1 MHENIRNKA
10 RNISLQDQVLSV
22 LKCTD
27 ESSLVALGKYLFLAV
42 QMHIKNI
49 KNKLKKDSKVVH
61 IRCSAFLVSQK
72 VLAKTVH
79 SPSRIVNTVSRIAAE
94 DD

>member
-1 MHENIRNKA
+1 M
-10 RNISLQDQVLSV
+10 LSM

-27 ESSLVALGKYLFLAV
+27 DSSLAALGKYLFLAV
-42 QMHIKNI
+42 QVRVKN
-49 KNKLKKDSKVVH
+49 DSKVVH
-61 IRCSAFLVSQK
+61 IHCRAFLVSRK

-79 SPSRIVNTVSRIAAE
+79 SPSRTVNTVSAIAPE

>member
-1 MHENIRNKA
+1 MYGNIRNVYINKA
-10 RNISLQDQVLSV
+10 QNISLEDRVLSV

-42 QMHIKNI
+42 QMR
-49 KNKLKKDSKVVH
+49 KKTDSKVVH
-61 IRCSAFLVSQK
+61 IYCSAFLVSQK

-79 SPSRIVNTVSRIAAE
+79 SPSRIANTVSVIAAE

>member
-1 MHENIRNKA
+1 M
-10 RNISLQDQVLSV
+10 

-27 ESSLVALGKYLFLAV
+27 ESSLFALGKYLFLAV
-42 QMHIKNI
+42 QMR
-49 KNKLKKDSKVVH
+49 KKTTRKWCISIVV
-61 IRCSAFLVSQK
+61 RFFVSQK

-79 SPSRIVNTVSRIAAE
+79 SPPRTANTVSVIAAE